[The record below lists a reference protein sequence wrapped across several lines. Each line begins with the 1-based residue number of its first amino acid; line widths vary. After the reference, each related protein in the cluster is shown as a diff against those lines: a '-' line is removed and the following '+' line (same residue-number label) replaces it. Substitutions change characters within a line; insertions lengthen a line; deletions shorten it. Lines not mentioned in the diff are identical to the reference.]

1 MSRRLLITIGGGPQT
16 CRDPVKDEWCPWVR
30 QGNYGTRWMCGLF
43 EMSHLSEDVPGG
55 WLQRLP
61 ECHKAEDDL
70 YEAALAS
77 RELPRNAITAFPEDI
92 TRGKRK

>member
-30 QGNYGTRWMCGLF
+30 TGHYGTRWMCGLF
-43 EMSHLSEDVPGG
+43 DMSALEEDVPGG

-61 ECHKAEDDL
+61 ECLRAEQDL
-70 YEAALAS
+70 RDMARAHES
-77 RELPRNAITAFPEDI
+77 MMQQS
-92 TRGKRK
+92 G